1 MMRFVKRLLGSRW
14 LKWAVVVIAVGIG
27 AYEIDNE
34 WNEVHQA
41 LGQIGLLASFEALL
55 ALLVMQFATLRQ
67 WQALLAGL
75 GSPLRT
81 TTAGRIFFIGQLGK
95 YIPGSV
101 WPVLTQME
109 LGARANVPRSRSA
122 GASILTMILSLAT
135 GLLVA
140 AATLPFA
147 HYSAG
152 YDWVF
157 VFVPVILICLYPRVL
172 NPLLNWLFKLTKRPG
187 LDQPV
192 TFTMLTR
199 ALVWSLLA
207 WVANG
212 LQIWILAEKL
222 GAPAGR
228 TVLLALGG
236 YAFAWCV
243 GFVIVID
250 PAGAGI
256 REVLLVAVAL
266 ARARRRAGLR
276 RGSSCRARSTPSAT
290 CLSRA
295 PRRRPAAGGG
305 ATARPTLPRE
315 KTWPA
320 VPARG
325 RHPGQ
330 LGVGQRPA
338 RLGRDR
344 SHRTQAGSSLSEP
357 AWARIAGKA
366 RCSASFQSPIG
377 SMPAARHASWPR
389 TLYAGRCAGVGYSAV
404 VIGFGLTRTKLFVPD
419 VDALADSLWPGRKA
433 FAVLHHLP
441 VPWTRGRGV
450 KTSGRARTRLYSPE
464 LVA

>member
-1 MMRFVKRLLGSRW
+1 MDRTAMTGFVKRLLGSRW

-27 AYEIDNE
+27 AYEIDKE
-34 WNEVHQA
+34 WNQVHHA

-55 ALLVMQFATLRQ
+55 ALLVMQFATLRE

-75 GSPLRT
+75 GSPIRT

-109 LGARANVPRSRSA
+109 LGARANVPRARSA
-122 GASILTMILSLAT
+122 SASILTMVLSLAT

-157 VFVPVILICLYPRVL
+157 ILVPVILVCLYPRVL

-192 TFTMLTR
+192 TLRMLSKPL
-199 ALVWSLLA
+199 AWSLLA
-207 WVANG
+207 WIANG
-212 LQIWILAEKL
+212 LQIWILAERL

-256 REVLLVAVAL
+256 REVLLVAALSPVLGAGPALAVAL
-266 ARARRRAGLR
+266 V
-276 RGSSCRARSTPSAT
+276 
-290 CLSRA
+290 SRA
-295 PRRRPAAGGG
+295 VNTISDLLVAGAAAFRRPGLSSQERTEDVAPVSAG
-305 ATARPTLPRE
+305 P
-315 KTWPA
+315 
-320 VPARG
+320 V
-325 RHPGQ
+325 
-330 LGVGQRPA
+330 
-338 RLGRDR
+338 
-344 SHRTQAGSSLSEP
+344 SS
-357 AWARIAGKA
+357 K
-366 RCSASFQSPIG
+366 
-377 SMPAARHASWPR
+377 
-389 TLYAGRCAGVGYSAV
+389 
-404 VIGFGLTRTKLFVPD
+404 LT
-419 VDALADSLWPGRKA
+419 
-433 FAVLHHLP
+433 
-441 VPWTRGRGV
+441 
-450 KTSGRARTRLYSPE
+450 
-464 LVA
+464 